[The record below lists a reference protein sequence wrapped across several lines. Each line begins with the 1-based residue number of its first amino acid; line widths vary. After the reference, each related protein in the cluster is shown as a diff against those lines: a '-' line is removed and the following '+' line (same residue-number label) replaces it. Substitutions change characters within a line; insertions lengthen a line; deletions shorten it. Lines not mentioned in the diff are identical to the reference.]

1 MSQER
6 GNWNDTLE
14 NCKKIVVASGASCPD
29 TLVDEVINKLCQI
42 TNTEF
47 NPEKVLAEW
56 MK

>member
-1 MSQER
+1 LD
-6 GNWNDTLE
+6 NF
-14 NCKKIVVASGASCPD
+14 KKIVVASGASCPD
-29 TLVDEVINKLCQI
+29 TLVDEVINKLCLI